1 MIEIIPNWHP
11 VFVHFAIGLLT
22 ISALFHV
29 VAVIKSKSTNY
40 YQFESVANWNLWLG
54 TLFAIVTIT
63 AGWFAYNSVEHDTPS
78 HLAMTDHRNWGL
90 GTTAVF
96 VALAVWS
103 FMRTRKSIP
112 ISWLLAGSLLVAAM
126 LLATTGWKGGELVYR
141 HGLGVMSLP
150 SKSEHEHDAHDH
162 DGGRHVE
169 EMSNESMLKD
179 SDVAHEVGEHDHGHV
194 EHDHDEAT
202 SSEEASGSD
211 GSAEDQ
217 SESKPPAITEE
228 PKNDGHNHDHGDH
241 PH

>member
-1 MIEIIPNWHP
+1 
-11 VFVHFAIGLLT
+11 
-22 ISALFHV
+22 
-29 VAVIKSKSTNY
+29 
-40 YQFESVANWNLWLG
+40 
-54 TLFAIVTIT
+54 
-63 AGWFAYNSVEHDTPS
+63 
-78 HLAMTDHRNWGL
+78 
-90 GTTAVF
+90 
-96 VALAVWS
+96 
-103 FMRTRKSIP
+103 MRTRKSIP

-150 SKSEHEHDAHDH
+150 SKSKHEHDAHDH

-194 EHDHDEAT
+194 EHDHDEA
-202 SSEEASGSD
+202 SSSSSDEASGSD
-211 GSAEDQ
+211 SSAEDQ

-228 PKNDGHNHDHGDH
+228 PKNDGHNHDHGDL